1 MYVLFILGFGAT
13 GFGAPTPGK
22 SVHSVLS
29 THTFV
34 CRRSKNQSTMLS
46 PRATGHSGPSQER
59 GHTGSVHRAF
69 ETRLPQR
76 GEPGVFKKT
85 PGVALWS
92 SARRGLHLKL
102 HILCSVGAG
111 PHHGGGTGG
120 GGDTAEQPV
129 RRNAPSAPPP
139 PPPLP
144 HPPPQPLLSDRG
156 RAGHDD
162 AKRYGTLWA
171 DTVVRYCQ
179 LTALA
184 RRWAGRNTSRQGC
197 SDCSCCKCDARSRR
211 EERGDE
217 RENDLRSAILLP
229 SSCLFLALIPLSLLL
244 PLLEPLS
251 CCPLLLCLPTLAH
264 EDP

>member
-1 MYVLFILGFGAT
+1 
-13 GFGAPTPGK
+13 
-22 SVHSVLS
+22 
-29 THTFV
+29 
-34 CRRSKNQSTMLS
+34 MLS